1 MALDKYIIEFKITK
15 YSWWQ
20 FSLCLVCHFG
30 RLELTVSTEQFGLL
44 CRQVYMKVNNQ
55 VRIKVSK
62 SAITQKSK
70 RINNQVLATH
80 D

>member
-1 MALDKYIIEFKITK
+1 MALDKYIIEFKLTK

-44 CRQVYMKVNNQ
+44 CRQVYMKVSKPANEQ
-55 VRIKVSK
+55 VSMKLSGHGSFGYLCLV
-62 SAITQKSK
+62 
-70 RINNQVLATH
+70 VC

>member
-1 MALDKYIIEFKITK
+1 MALDKYIIEFKLTK

-44 CRQVYMKVNNQ
+44 CRQVHYRKVCKQ
-55 VRIKVSK
+55 ASMHVSMLVCK
-62 SAITQKSK
+62 
-70 RINNQVLATH
+70 
-80 D
+80 